1 MDNIESQMYEDLSVR
16 SKNIII
22 SYGGIEKALENYIQ
36 KKDFLEARNC
46 GLVTAKEL
54 NEFFINLYALHLE
67 RDLKINNVDLFNQY
81 CELVNFY
88 KIEKNK
94 LSRQTQKVL
103 FRWEFAR
110 SCTSILTY
118 YNFIKEI
125 ISSMDNFLLSNKHQD
140 ARVLSELLSL
150 FNQIGHIYKEI
161 NNESTSE
168 KVLTIKDV
176 DENINIYFSKKSQL
190 SNRSKNILDRIE
202 NDIHIDQKGNL
213 GAIIYGLIIGDIN
226 LVKRKNLGIKS
237 YKEII
242 SFLNEVK
249 NDILSLS
256 IDVKGD
262 LASDSSLTKFK
273 EIKGLR
279 NAIIR
284 LFEGHFVEDSFIDNL
299 IEENSY
305 RIIELTILLIWI
317 ETYKSSKKS
326 NLVFFKI
333 FFESYWANSKLSE
346 MAEEVSLS
354 RERVRQ
360 IKFSLTRGIL
370 VNRVIQ
376 KIQDQLKGWS
386 PLYTINFLDLIVFDS
401 TNFNAEFSLPDSKKP
416 TTYVYQLI
424 LLYLLKN
431 EYILINDLLDTRY
444 NAKALESPD
453 VLIFLKIKAP
463 INKEILIRM
472 FNWLDE
478 EIVNFELAQFEFDIF
493 VLVKRFFN
501 ESYIV
506 VDDGILND
514 LTYIVKLA
522 KVDFSGTTIER
533 KGLKN
538 QDKSRIR
545 ELIIHFF
552 NEVKRPAK
560 TKEIQVYLDN
570 NYNFR
575 TIPQILAILRDAT
588 DVFRSLTTGLWVLA
602 EWEAYKG
609 YSGSLRDLILTRL
622 NTSDEPL
629 HISEILSYVSN
640 FKITNERNILGN
652 LKLMDSREVHLFNC
666 GYIGLSS
673 KNYDLSWYQLPKVVG
688 SYFAKSAIM
697 KGRVK
702 YGENLGNYLSTK
714 LGYPKIHVDYLL
726 SKIEK

>member
-1 MDNIESQMYEDLSVR
+1 MYQDLSVR
-16 SKNIII
+16 SKNIIN
-22 SYGGIEKALENYIQ
+22 SYGGIDKALENYIQ

-54 NEFFINLYALHLE
+54 NEFFNNLYALHLE
-67 RDLKINNVDLFNQY
+67 RDLKLNNVELFNQY

-88 KIEKNK
+88 KIGKSK
-94 LSRQTQKVL
+94 LSKKTQKVL
-103 FRWEFAR
+103 LRWEFEK
-110 SCTSILTY
+110 SCTSILAY

-150 FNQIGHIYKEI
+150 FNQIGQIYKEI
-161 NNESTSE
+161 KEESASE
-168 KVLTIKDV
+168 KVLTIKDIE
-176 DENINIYFSKKSQL
+176 ENISIYFSKKSLL
-190 SNRSKNILDRIE
+190 SSRSRNILDGIE
-202 NDIHIDQKGNL
+202 RDIYYEQKGNL
-213 GAIIYGLIIGDIN
+213 AIVIYGLMEGDVN

-242 SFLNEVK
+242 SFLNEFK

-262 LASDSSLTKFK
+262 LASNSSLTKFR
-273 EIKGLR
+273 EVKGLR
-279 NAIIR
+279 NAIIG
-284 LFEGHFVEDSFIDNL
+284 LFDGHFVEDNFIDNL
-299 IEENSY
+299 IEEDSY

-317 ETYKSSKKS
+317 ETYNRSKKS
-326 NLVFFKI
+326 NLVFYKM

-354 RERVRQ
+354 RERIRQ
-360 IKFSLTRGIL
+360 IKFSLTKGIL
-370 VNRVIQ
+370 VNKIIQ
-376 KIQDQLKGWS
+376 KILGQLKGWS
-386 PLYTINFLDLIVFDS
+386 PLYSINFLDLVIFDS
-401 TNFNAEFSLPDSKKP
+401 TNFNGEFSLPDSKKP
-416 TTYVYQLI
+416 TSYLYQLI
-424 LLYLLKN
+424 LFSFLRN
-431 EYILINDLLDTRY
+431 EFILINDLLITRY
-444 NAKALESPD
+444 NSKAFKSPD
-453 VLIFLKIKAP
+453 VLIFFKIKAP

-478 EIVNFELAQFEFDIF
+478 EIVNFELAQFEFDIL

-514 LTYIVKLA
+514 IVHIVKLA
-522 KVDFSGTTIER
+522 KVDFTGSAIER

-538 QDKSRIR
+538 LDKKRTR
-545 ELIIHFF
+545 ELIIDFF
-552 NEVKRPAK
+552 NEINRPAK
-560 TKEIQVYLDN
+560 TKEIQIYLN
-570 NYNFR
+570 NNFNFK
-575 TIPQILAILRDAT
+575 TIPQLLDILRNAS
-588 DVFRSLTTGLWVLA
+588 DVFRSLTTGLWVLTG
-602 EWEAYKG
+602 WETYKRFN
-609 YSGSLRDLILTRL
+609 GSLRDLILTRL
-622 NTSDEPL
+622 NASNEPL